1 MCLDVKTSYIPI
13 LFYANK
19 NDLPHAHPTEKVV
32 EALQLD
38 GLQDRKWR
46 IQSCDAVSGVGVD
59 EGIKW
64 LAETLKKVKK

>member
-1 MCLDVKTSYIPI
+1 
-13 LFYANK
+13 
-19 NDLPHAHPTEKVV
+19 LPHAHPTEKVV

-64 LAETLKKVKK
+64 LAEMLKKVKK

>member
-1 MCLDVKTSYIPI
+1 
-13 LFYANK
+13 
-19 NDLPHAHPTEKVV
+19 LPHAHPTEKVV

-64 LAETLKKVKK
+64 LTETLKKVKK